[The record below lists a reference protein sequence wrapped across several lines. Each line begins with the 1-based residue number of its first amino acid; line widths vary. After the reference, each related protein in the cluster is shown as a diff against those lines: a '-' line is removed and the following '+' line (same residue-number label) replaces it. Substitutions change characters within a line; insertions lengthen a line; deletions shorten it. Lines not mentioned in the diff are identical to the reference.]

1 MKRCNN
7 CGWFNL
13 DATMQCEKCGEES
26 FEQVA
31 EIADEATKVAPTAV
45 ETPMAEN
52 TPAPQIKEESKVEA
66 HEHVATPNHFAS
78 ATIAF
83 GSNMSTPSAQ
93 KSTTPMPEPAKIEQ
107 KPRNNFKATV
117 AIGSDMPMP
126 EPAKVEQKPHN
137 NFKATVAI
145 GSNMPMPEPA
155 KVEQKPRN
163 NFKAT
168 VAIGSDTPILNT
180 PSKAEERKSEPVAAQ
195 PVATQCPK
203 CCYPITGHVEY
214 CPNCGTTIKNTP
226 NITVSEHTERGET
239 NSRNNSFAKTVLD
252 FSSSLKAT
260 VAETVDNS
268 RDDEGF
274 LLVQLDAPNTTIK
287 LRLGEV
293 VVINGIRY
301 KFEK

>member
-7 CGWFNL
+7 CGWFNF
-13 DATMQCEKCGEES
+13 DAAAQCEKCGEES

-31 EIADEATKVAPTAV
+31 EMANEANDAAPAVA
-45 ETPMAEN
+45 ETPVVDN
-52 TPAPQIKEESKVEA
+52 NPAPQIKEEPKVEH
-66 HEHVATPNHFAS
+66 HEPVATPNHFAS

-83 GSNMSTPSAQ
+83 GSNMSMPNAQ
-93 KSTTPMPEPAKIEQ
+93 KSVAPEPEPVKVEQKPQNNFKATVAIGSDMPIPEPAKVEQ

-117 AIGSDMPMP
+117 AIGSDMPM
-126 EPAKVEQKPHN
+126 
-137 NFKATVAI
+137 
-145 GSNMPMPEPA
+145 SEPA

-168 VAIGSDTPILNT
+168 VAIGSDTPILHT
-180 PSKAEERKSEPVAAQ
+180 PSKVEETKSEPAAAQ

-214 CPNCGTTIKNTP
+214 CPNCGTTIKNAP
-226 NITVSEHTERGET
+226 NITVSERADRGET

-260 VAETVDNS
+260 VAETVDDS
-268 RDDEGF
+268 RDDEAF
-274 LLVQLDAPNTTIK
+274 HLVQIDAPNATIK

-293 VVINGIRY
+293 VMINGIRY

>member
-126 EPAKVEQKPHN
+126 EPAKVEQKP
-137 NFKATVAI
+137 
-145 GSNMPMPEPA
+145 
-155 KVEQKPRN
+155 RN

-168 VAIGSDTPILNT
+168 VAIGSDTPILHT
-180 PSKAEERKSEPVAAQ
+180 PSKVEETKSEPVAAQ

-226 NITVSEHTERGET
+226 NITVSEHAERGEA

>member
-7 CGWFNL
+7 CGWFNF
-13 DATMQCEKCGEES
+13 DAAMQCEKCGEES

-31 EIADEATKVAPTAV
+31 EMAEEAANVAPAIV
-45 ETPMAEN
+45 ETPVVED

-66 HEHVATPNHFAS
+66 HEHAATPNHFAS

-117 AIGSDMPMP
+117 AIGS
-126 EPAKVEQKPHN
+126 
-137 NFKATVAI
+137 
-145 GSNMPMPEPA
+145 NMPMPEPA

-168 VAIGSDTPILNT
+168 VAIGSDTPILHT
-180 PSKAEERKSEPVAAQ
+180 PSKVEEVKSEPVAAQ
-195 PVATQCPK
+195 SAATQCPK

-226 NITVSEHTERGET
+226 NITVSEHADRGET

-260 VAETVDNS
+260 VAETVDDSING
-268 RDDEGF
+268 EVF
-274 LLVQLDAPNTTIK
+274 HLVQVDAPNATIE
-287 LRLGEV
+287 LRLGKV
-293 VVINGIRY
+293 VVINGVRY
-301 KFEK
+301 KFDK

>member
-13 DATMQCEKCGEES
+13 DAAMQCEKCGEES

-31 EIADEATKVAPTAV
+31 EMADEANDAASAVA
-45 ETPMAEN
+45 ETPVVDDK
-52 TPAPQIKEESKVEA
+52 PAPQIKEEPRVEVHKPA
-66 HEHVATPNHFAS
+66 ATPNHFAS

-83 GSNMSTPSAQ
+83 GSNMSTPNAQ
-93 KSTTPMPEPAKIEQ
+93 KSVAPEPEPVKVEQ
-107 KPRNNFKATV
+107 KPQNNFKATV

-126 EPAKVEQKPHN
+126 EPAKVEQKPRN

-145 GSNMPMPEPA
+145 GSDMPIPEPA

-168 VAIGSDTPILNT
+168 VAIGSDTPILHT
-180 PSKAEERKSEPVAAQ
+180 PSKVEETKSEPAAAQ
-195 PVATQCPK
+195 PVATKCPK
-203 CCYPITGHVEY
+203 CCYPITGYVEY
-214 CPNCGTTIKNTP
+214 CPNCGTTIKNAP
-226 NITVSEHTERGET
+226 NITVSEHADRGET

-260 VAETVDNS
+260 VVETVDDS
-268 RDDEGF
+268 RDDEAF
-274 LLVQLDAPNTTIK
+274 HLVQIDAPNATIK

-293 VVINGIRY
+293 VMINGIRY

>member
-7 CGWFNL
+7 CGWFNF
-13 DATMQCEKCGEES
+13 DAAAQCEKCGEES

-31 EIADEATKVAPTAV
+31 EMANEANDAAPAV
-45 ETPMAEN
+45 TETPVVDN
-52 TPAPQIKEESKVEA
+52 NPAPQIKEEPKVEH
-66 HEHVATPNHFAS
+66 HEPVATPNHFAS

-83 GSNMSTPSAQ
+83 GSNMSTPNAQ
-93 KSTTPMPEPAKIEQ
+93 KSVAPEP
-107 KPRNNFKATV
+107 
-117 AIGSDMPMP
+117 
-126 EPAKVEQKPHN
+126 EPVKVEQKPQN

-168 VAIGSDTPILNT
+168 VAIGSDTPILHT
-180 PSKAEERKSEPVAAQ
+180 PSKVEEVKSEPVAAQ
-195 PVATQCPK
+195 PAATQCPK

>member
-7 CGWFNL
+7 CGWFNF
-13 DATMQCEKCGEES
+13 DAAMQCEKCGEES

-31 EIADEATKVAPTAV
+31 EMAEEAANVAPAIV
-45 ETPMAEN
+45 ETPVVED

-66 HEHVATPNHFAS
+66 HEHAATPNHFAS

-117 AIGSDMPMP
+117 AIGSNMPMP
-126 EPAKVEQKPHN
+126 EPAKVEQKPRN

-168 VAIGSDTPILNT
+168 VAIGSDTPILHT
-180 PSKAEERKSEPVAAQ
+180 PSKVEEVKSEPVAAQ
-195 PVATQCPK
+195 SAATQCPK

-226 NITVSEHTERGET
+226 NITVSEHADRGET

-260 VAETVDNS
+260 VAETVDDSING
-268 RDDEGF
+268 EVF
-274 LLVQLDAPNTTIK
+274 HLVQVDAPNATIE
-287 LRLGEV
+287 LRLGKV
-293 VVINGIRY
+293 VVINGVRY
-301 KFEK
+301 KFDK

>member
-107 KPRNNFKATV
+107 KPRNYFKATV

-126 EPAKVEQKPHN
+126 EPAKVEQKP
-137 NFKATVAI
+137 
-145 GSNMPMPEPA
+145 
-155 KVEQKPRN
+155 RN
-163 NFKAT
+163 DFKAT

-180 PSKAEERKSEPVAAQ
+180 PSKVEERKSEPVAAQ

-226 NITVSEHTERGET
+226 NITVSEHAERGEA

-260 VAETVDNS
+260 VAETVNNS

>member
-13 DATMQCEKCGEES
+13 DAAMQCEKCGEES

-31 EIADEATKVAPTAV
+31 EMANEANDAASAVA
-45 ETPMAEN
+45 ETPVVDDK
-52 TPAPQIKEESKVEA
+52 PAPQIKEEPRVEVHKPA
-66 HEHVATPNHFAS
+66 ATPNHFAS

-83 GSNMSTPSAQ
+83 GSNMSTPNAQ
-93 KSTTPMPEPAKIEQ
+93 KSVAPEPEPVKVEQ
-107 KPRNNFKATV
+107 KPQNNFKATV

-126 EPAKVEQKPHN
+126 EPAKVEQKPRN

-145 GSNMPMPEPA
+145 GSDMPIPEPA

-168 VAIGSDTPILNT
+168 VAIGSDTPILHT
-180 PSKAEERKSEPVAAQ
+180 PSKVEATKSEPAAAQ
-195 PVATQCPK
+195 PVATKCPK
-203 CCYPITGHVEY
+203 CCYPITGYVEY
-214 CPNCGTTIKNTP
+214 CPNCGTTIKNAP
-226 NITVSEHTERGET
+226 NITVSEHADRGET

-260 VAETVDNS
+260 VAETVNDS
-268 RDDEGF
+268 RDDEAF
-274 LLVQLDAPNTTIK
+274 HLVQIDAPNTTIK

-293 VVINGIRY
+293 VMINGIRY